1 VLSEQRIASTVP
13 THGEPVDWP
22 LFLFA
27 QEEETLDWVR
37 YFLWEGLTFDAS
49 RPDALHQGELR
60 STSFRQVVEKIR
72 RQQSVGA
79 LPAGLDANQLTF
91 FLYVPG
97 VYPYLLPRWR
107 T

>member
-60 STSFRQVVEKIR
+60 STSFRQVVEKSAGSSR
-72 RQQSVGA
+72 SARY
-79 LPAGLDANQLTF
+79 LPDWMPTS
-91 FLYVPG
+91 
-97 VYPYLLPRWR
+97 
-107 T
+107 